1 MKGHVLY
8 NGEFYMEIPISYI
21 NLTDFIV
28 EVPEDR
34 MYRHF
39 TCSRYSER
47 KMGWIAALAVVAI
60 VWSRSPM
67 SPAADTETKQ
77 QDKQPAKVFRA
88 GAYAVDITPLE
99 FPVLVNGGVRERVA
113 NEVHDPL
120 HARCLVLD
128 DGTVQLAIVV
138 VDSCLVPRSLAD
150 EAKALATKDTG
161 IPTDRI
167 LISATHTHTA
177 PSLCGC
183 LGTDRDE
190 RYAKWLPGKIAEGIR
205 AAHKNLQPA
214 RVGWAVGR
222 DEKNVYCRRFLM
234 KPDTALTNRYS
245 DKRDDRAQMNPGYNN
260 ANAIRRTGPT
270 DPAVTILSVQTRDG
284 RPLALL
290 GNYSTHYAGAPA
302 LSADYFAVFAS
313 EIGRLI
319 GAKGDRP
326 LFVGM
331 MSNGTSGDANCSDFM
346 RKERRNYDYLSVG
359 REVAQAAF
367 EAYKTIKYYDWVPL
381 EMREQRLVLNVRM
394 PTKEEV
400 VKAREF
406 MKTFSDRKP
415 RNWEEVYARETV
427 ELAKM
432 DPTRELKLQAI
443 RIGDLGIAAIP
454 CEVYG
459 STGLAIKAASP
470 LQTTMNISLANGC
483 EGYIAPPEQHKLGGY
498 TAWRARTSCLEE
510 LAEPKIKATVV
521 GLLVEAA
528 MARRD

>member
-1 MKGHVLY
+1 M
-8 NGEFYMEIPISYI
+8 S
-21 NLTDFIV
+21 
-28 EVPEDR
+28 
-34 MYRHF
+34 
-39 TCSRYSER
+39 
-47 KMGWIAALAVVAI
+47 LAV
-60 VWSRSPM
+60 
-67 SPAADTETKQ
+67 DTETGQKS
-77 QDKQPAKVFRA
+77 KELTKVFRA
-88 GAYAVDITPLE
+88 GAYAIEITPLE
-99 FPVLVNGGVRERVA
+99 LPVLVNGGVRERVA
-113 NEVHDPL
+113 NQVRDPL

-128 DGTVQLAIVV
+128 DSTVQLAIVV

-150 EAKALATKDTG
+150 EAKAMAARDTG
-161 IPTDRI
+161 IPSDRI
-167 LISATHTHTA
+167 LISATHTHSA

-183 LGTDRDE
+183 LGTDCDD
-190 RYAKWLPGKIAEGIR
+190 RYANWLPGKIAEGIR
-205 AAHKNLQPA
+205 NAQKNLQPA
-214 RVGWAVGR
+214 RIGWAVGR
-222 DEKNVYCRRFLM
+222 DETNVYCRRFLM
-234 KPDTALTNRYS
+234 KPGTALANKYS
-245 DKRDDRAQMNPGYNN
+245 DKRDDRAQMNPGHNN
-260 ANAIRRTGPT
+260 ANAIRRTGPS
-270 DPAVTILSVQTRDG
+270 DPDVTILSLQTRDG

-313 EIGRLI
+313 EIGRLT

-326 LFVGM
+326 RFVGI

-346 RKERRNYDYLSVG
+346 RQERRKYNYLSVG

-381 EMREQRLVLNVRM
+381 EMRERRLVLDVRM
-394 PTKEEV
+394 PTEEEV
-400 VKAREF
+400 ANAREF
-406 MKTFSDRKP
+406 MKTFADRKP

-443 RIGDLGIAAIP
+443 RIGDLGIVAIP

-498 TAWRARTSCLEE
+498 TTWRARTSCLEE
-510 LAEPKIKATVV
+510 LAEPKIKAAAV
-521 GLLVEAA
+521 GLLVEVA
-528 MARRD
+528 MARGD